1 MKMMNLE
8 EGCRKCNRRR
18 QIEREDGGQ
27 RRPDV
32 ARREMKERVGVARRG
47 PGVRRRIEGDEI
59 LEEHPKHGGGP
70 TGSLR
75 DSVNRGGGGGGLEGP
90 QVAAAKV
97 HGAERDHGDEGPN
110 VSMEGRWW

>member
-1 MKMMNLE
+1 MMNLE

-18 QIEREDGGQ
+18 QIEREDSGQ
-27 RRPDV
+27 RRPGV
-32 ARREMKERVGVARRG
+32 ARREMKEGVGVARRG

-70 TGSLR
+70 TGRLH
-75 DSVNRGGGGGGLEGP
+75 DSVNWGGGGGGLEGP

-97 HGAERDHGDEGPN
+97 HGAERNHRDEGPN
-110 VSMEGRWW
+110 VSMEG